1 VPRSG
6 GAQHL
11 GSLKLLVTVLLELSK
26 KSGPAL
32 VRKDCRDVG
41 ESVVRQL
48 AVLRLPG
55 SSYFKAL
62 LGIAVV
68 SRAWAKAMTGLNS
81 WAEVR
86 LLWVS
91 RSLEHLSG
99 TVALAETEG
108 GEAEPVGKDSSAFIV
123 GVKGQQTVEAVL
135 LLTPAA
141 WSAETL

>member
-1 VPRSG
+1 M
-6 GAQHL
+6 
-11 GSLKLLVTVLLELSK
+11 
-26 KSGPAL
+26 
-32 VRKDCRDVG
+32 G

-68 SRAWAKAMTGLNS
+68 SRAWAKAMTGLHS

-91 RSLEHLSG
+91 RSLQDKEFSIQEFSIQY
-99 TVALAETEG
+99 TR
-108 GEAEPVGKDSSAFIV
+108 
-123 GVKGQQTVEAVL
+123 KGFLQQKYL
-135 LLTPAA
+135 G
-141 WSAETL
+141 